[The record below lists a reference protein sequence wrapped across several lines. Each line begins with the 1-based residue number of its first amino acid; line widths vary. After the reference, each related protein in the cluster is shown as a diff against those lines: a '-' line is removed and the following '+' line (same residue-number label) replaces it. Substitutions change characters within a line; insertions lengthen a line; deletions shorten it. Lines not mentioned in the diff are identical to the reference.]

1 MYRSK
6 RIVILLAVLAVCC
19 VAAFAALQVQERQE
33 RIETSGEVVLEI
45 DSDAVQTL
53 SWTYEGETLSF
64 HRDGDW
70 LYDGDETFPV
80 DGEKVGELLETFQ
93 SFAAAFVI
101 EEVEDPSQYGL
112 DDPVC
117 TITLGTGENNYEIL
131 LGDFS
136 AMDSQRY
143 VSIGDG
149 KVYLAASDPLDQFDA
164 GLRDMIDHD
173 DIPELDQVTRLRF
186 DGVEN
191 YTVTYEEDNS
201 ASWCEEDIYF
211 TQRDGKT
218 LPLDTGRVED
228 YLHNISYLSPNN
240 YVTYHATEEELASY
254 GLDEPEL
261 TVTVDY
267 TAEDR
272 AEEKASGTL
281 ILHISRD
288 PEERLAAQEAADT
301 GETEEEETITAYLR
315 VGDSQIVYQIT
326 SEDYQELMAASYDD
340 LRHQE
345 VLSADFGDIRQ
356 IEVTLEG
363 ASHTLTAQGE
373 GEDRTWLYQG
383 EEVDIS
389 AFQEALESLSADSFT
404 DERPSQRQE
413 IALTVY
419 LDNDAFPQVAVELYR
434 WDGEHCLAVVDG
446 EPVSLVARSGAVDII
461 EAVQAIVLN

>member
-6 RIVILLAVLAVCC
+6 RLMILLAVLAVCC
-19 VAAFAALQVQERQE
+19 IAAFAALRFQERQE

-45 DSDAVQTL
+45 DSGAVQTL

-70 LYDGDETFPV
+70 LYDGDEAFPV
-80 DGEKVGELLETFQ
+80 DGEKVDELLETFQ
-93 SFAAAFVI
+93 AFAASFVI
-101 EEVEDPSQYGL
+101 EEVEDLGQYGL

-117 TITLGTGENNYEIL
+117 AIALGTGEKDYEIL
-131 LGDFS
+131 LGGFS
-136 AMDSQRY
+136 AMDAQRY

-164 GLRDMIDHD
+164 ELRDMIDHD
-173 DIPELDQVTRLRF
+173 DIPALDQVTRIQF
-186 DGVEN
+186 DGAER
-191 YTVTYEEDNS
+191 YTVTYEEDS
-201 ASWCEEDIYF
+201 TASWCGEDVYF

-228 YLHNISYLSPNN
+228 YLHNISYLAPNN
-240 YVTYHATEEELASY
+240 YVTYHADEEELASY
-254 GLDEPEL
+254 GLDDPEL
-261 TVTVDY
+261 TVTVEY
-267 TAEDR
+267 TAADG
-272 AEEKASGTL
+272 AEESSGTL
-281 ILHISRD
+281 ILHVSRD
-288 PEERLAAQEAADT
+288 PEERLAAQEDGA
-301 GETEEEETITAYLR
+301 GETEEEETVTAYLR

-326 SEDYQELMAASYDD
+326 SEDYRELMAASYND

-345 VLSADFGDIRQ
+345 VLSADFGDIWQ
-356 IEVTLEG
+356 IEATLEG

-383 EEVDIS
+383 EEVDVS
-389 AFQEALESLSADSFT
+389 ALQEALESLSADSFT

-419 LDNDAFPQVAVELYR
+419 LDNDAFPQVEVELYR

-446 EPVSLVARSGAVDII
+446 EPVSLVARSGAVDLI

>member
-1 MYRSK
+1 MTGWRTIQSPM
-6 RIVILLAVLAVCC
+6 RRTTPQAGARRTFTLA
-19 VAAFAALQVQERQE
+19 
-33 RIETSGEVVLEI
+33 
-45 DSDAVQTL
+45 
-53 SWTYEGETLSF
+53 
-64 HRDGDW
+64 
-70 LYDGDETFPV
+70 
-80 DGEKVGELLETFQ
+80 
-93 SFAAAFVI
+93 
-101 EEVEDPSQYGL
+101 
-112 DDPVC
+112 
-117 TITLGTGENNYEIL
+117 
-131 LGDFS
+131 
-136 AMDSQRY
+136 
-143 VSIGDG
+143 
-149 KVYLAASDPLDQFDA
+149 
-164 GLRDMIDHD
+164 
-173 DIPELDQVTRLRF
+173 
-186 DGVEN
+186 
-191 YTVTYEEDNS
+191 
-201 ASWCEEDIYF
+201 
-211 TQRDGKT
+211 QRDGKT

-288 PEERLAAQEAADT
+288 PEERLAAQE
-301 GETEEEETITAYLR
+301 GGRYR
-315 VGDSQIVYQIT
+315 GNGGRGDDYRLSASGSSQVVYQIT

-389 AFQEALESLSADSFT
+389 ALQEALESLNADSFT
-404 DERPSQRQE
+404 DEQPSQRQE

-446 EPVSLVARSGAVDII
+446 EPVSLVARSGAVDLI

>member
-1 MYRSK
+1 M
-6 RIVILLAVLAVCC
+6 
-19 VAAFAALQVQERQE
+19 
-33 RIETSGEVVLEI
+33 
-45 DSDAVQTL
+45 
-53 SWTYEGETLSF
+53 
-64 HRDGDW
+64 
-70 LYDGDETFPV
+70 
-80 DGEKVGELLETFQ
+80 
-93 SFAAAFVI
+93 
-101 EEVEDPSQYGL
+101 
-112 DDPVC
+112 
-117 TITLGTGENNYEIL
+117 
-131 LGDFS
+131 
-136 AMDSQRY
+136 
-143 VSIGDG
+143 
-149 KVYLAASDPLDQFDA
+149 
-164 GLRDMIDHD
+164 
-173 DIPELDQVTRLRF
+173 
-186 DGVEN
+186 
-191 YTVTYEEDNS
+191 
-201 ASWCEEDIYF
+201 
-211 TQRDGKT
+211 
-218 LPLDTGRVED
+218 
-228 YLHNISYLSPNN
+228 
-240 YVTYHATEEELASY
+240 TYHATEEELASY

-345 VLSADFGDIRQ
+345 VLSADFGDIWQ

-446 EPVSLVARSGAVDII
+446 EPVSLVARSGAVDLI
-461 EAVQAIVLN
+461 EAGQAIVLN

>member
-6 RIVILLAVLAVCC
+6 RLMILLAVLAVCC
-19 VAAFAALQVQERQE
+19 IAAFAALRFQERQE
-33 RIETSGEVVLEI
+33 QIETSGEVVLEI
-45 DSDAVQTL
+45 DSGAVQTL

-70 LYDGDETFPV
+70 LYDGDEAFPV
-80 DGEKVGELLETFQ
+80 DGGKVDALLETFQ
-93 SFAAAFVI
+93 AFAASFVI
-101 EEVEDPSQYGL
+101 EEVEDLGQYGL

-117 TITLGTGENNYEIL
+117 AIALGTGEKDYEIL
-131 LGDFS
+131 LGGFS
-136 AMDSQRY
+136 AMDAQRY

-164 GLRDMIDHD
+164 ELRDMIDHD
-173 DIPELDQVTRLRF
+173 DIPALDQVTRIQF
-186 DGVEN
+186 DGAER
-191 YTVTYEEDNS
+191 YTVTYEEDS
-201 ASWCEEDIYF
+201 TASWCGEDVYF

-228 YLHNISYLSPNN
+228 YLHNISYLAPNN
-240 YVTYHATEEELASY
+240 YVTYHADEEELASY
-254 GLDEPEL
+254 GLDDPEL

-267 TAEDR
+267 TAADG
-272 AEEKASGTL
+272 AEESSGTL
-281 ILHISRD
+281 TLHVSRD
-288 PEERLAAQEAADT
+288 PEERLAAQEDGA
-301 GETEEEETITAYLR
+301 GETEEEETVTAYLR

-326 SEDYQELMAASYDD
+326 SEDYRELMAASYDD

-345 VLSADFGDIRQ
+345 VLSADFGDIWQ
-356 IEVTLEG
+356 IEATLEG

-383 EEVDIS
+383 EEVDVS
-389 AFQEALESLSADSFT
+389 ALQEALESLSADSFT

-419 LDNDAFPQVAVELYR
+419 LDNDAFPQVEVELYR

-446 EPVSLVARSGAVDII
+446 EPVSLVARSGAVDLI